1 MINFL
6 YLDRNGSFKAIDC
19 FKILMAIIV
28 IAIHTNPQ
36 NSFDNATLKF
46 FFFNI
51 YEIAVPFFFTT
62 SGFLVWN
69 KIHNAS
75 KEDKL
80 VRIKKWISKTFRLYW
95 VWTLIYL
102 PFTIYGFYLDG
113 IGIVK
118 SIIFFFRNFL
128 LVGQNF
134 WSWPLWYLL
143 GMLVAGLILYIIVK
157 YEIKDYVIY
166 FIAFIL
172 AIIGALLNYF
182 HECGIMSIIVEPYFK
197 LFNTTRN
204 GFFEGFP
211 YIVIGIAVASH
222 GVLRSKVILYGIL
235 LVSFIIHMMEIKLA
249 TFFMTYAL
257 FSIVMLFDL
266 KDRKDYFYRNCR
278 LTSTILYFVHM
289 IWVGCLT
296 LIYPQLNPFAMFV
309 LTLLLSFVTAKGV
322 LFCKETKIVKYCFK

>member
-1 MINFL
+1 MVLFNR
-6 YLDRNGSFKAIDC
+6 YDKSSFNNIDVIKVC
-19 FKILMAIIV
+19 MAAFV
-28 IAIHTNPQ
+28 IATHTSLF
-36 NSFDNATLKF
+36 SFINNKEIE
-46 FFFNI
+46 NI
-51 YEIAVPFFFTT
+51 ITVALSVKVPFFFAA

-80 VRIKKWISKTFRLYW
+80 IRIKKWISKTFRLYW

-157 YEIKDYVIY
+157 YEIRDYVMY
-166 FIAFIL
+166 SIAFVL
-172 AIIGALLNYF
+172 AITGALLNYF
-182 HECGIMSIIVEPYFK
+182 HEYGIMSIIVEPYFK

-211 YIVIGIAVASH
+211 YIVIGIAIASY
-222 GVLRSKVILYGIL
+222 GVLRYKVILYGIL
-235 LVSFIIHMMEIKLA
+235 LVSFVIHLMEIKLA

-257 FSIVMLFDL
+257 FSIVMLFDF
-266 KDRKDYFYRNCR
+266 KDRRDHFYRNCR

-322 LFCKETKIVKYCFK
+322 LFYKETKIVKYCFR

>member
-1 MINFL
+1 MVLFNR
-6 YLDRNGSFKAIDC
+6 YDKSSFNNIDVIKVC
-19 FKILMAIIV
+19 MAVFV
-28 IAIHTNPQ
+28 IATHTSLF
-36 NSFDNATLKF
+36 SFINDKEIE
-46 FFFNI
+46 NI
-51 YEIAVPFFFTT
+51 ITVALSVKVPFFFAA

-80 VRIKKWISKTFRLYW
+80 IRIKKWISKTFRLYW

-157 YEIKDYVIY
+157 YEIRDYVMY
-166 FIAFIL
+166 SIAFVL

-182 HECGIMSIIVEPYFK
+182 HEYGIMGIITEPYFK
-197 LFNTTRN
+197 LFYTTRN

-235 LVSFIIHMMEIKLA
+235 IVSFIIHMMEIKFA

-257 FSIVMLFDL
+257 FSIVMLFDF

-309 LTLLLSFVTAKGV
+309 LTLLLSFVTSRIV
-322 LFCKETKIVKYCFK
+322 LLYKETKIIKYCFR